1 MPIRKN
7 RFPRRPVF
15 IMDSSDE
22 DDDDIAHLSS
32 AAQSTPFHKQDEIP
46 IDLSVKPSGLI
57 GDKTQF
63 LNGTESRNNM
73 YHNGTVSMDDD
84 NGANGDDEDEE
95 EEEDGERS
103 DSGPPPL
110 GEPYVSISSPLELK
124 FLRNQQDLEDEEEPQ
139 DLSTR
144 SRGPPPLYG
153 SSPSASP
160 PSSSSSLLSV
170 SSHDSSL
177 TNHRI
182 GYGPSGING
191 LQISTR
197 YASDPHLRH
206 HKRERLEEMV
216 NHLRK
221 RTNTSGLTLA
231 IDDQLSPQHPSLV
244 HHTLEHD
251 AVKRSNSCSSLRQN
265 SYLNH
270 RNRHDIPPSSN
281 NSSQHERLLACLAKP
296 PLKDPMHGLD
306 PSSETEGMWRPED
319 IFLLPTNGDQNYI
332 ASNEDLANNHS
343 KHAFAHPHYAQNSF
357 LHRVMSSSLSLMAS
371 MPSGDSFLRHF
382 QNAPPSYLPLMA
394 YNYYAQ
400 LMQLGQ
406 YAAANGNGNSHP
418 SPPFPAG
425 KVPRSPRSPKSSP
438 VSPSASAG
446 SDKPSIPMTS
456 PRLNDNIN
464 GKTADSILSSPPLLS
479 PNANNMTDIPRKRA
493 PRALTGKHVKH
504 GTGASPS
511 TLLTLRQKIEQRQ
524 RIRQVVG
531 DFRPPVKGRGPPPKR
546 KQPAPS

>member
-22 DDDDIAHLSS
+22 DDDDIIRLSPV
-32 AAQSTPFHKQDEIP
+32 AEARPFFQHDEIP
-46 IDLSVKPSGLI
+46 IDLSVKPPGFANE
-57 GDKTQF
+57 KVHYF
-63 LNGTESRNNM
+63 NGAESRSNGMFNGIANM
-73 YHNGTVSMDDD
+73 GDEMDDD
-84 NGANGDDEDEE
+84 ADEEDE
-95 EEEDGERS
+95 ERS

-124 FLRNQQDLEDEEEPQ
+124 FLRSQQELEEDDEPQ

-153 SSPSASP
+153 SSPSASS
-160 PSSSSSLLSV
+160 PSSSSSLLSI

-177 TNHRI
+177 TNHRNV
-182 GYGPSGING
+182 YGAPGVNG
-191 LQISTR
+191 LRVSTR

-216 NHLRK
+216 NHLRQ
-221 RTNTSGLTLA
+221 RSNTSGLSVA
-231 IDDQLSPQHPSLV
+231 IDGLNGQLSPQHPSLM
-244 HHTLEHD
+244 HHNLEHD
-251 AVKRSNSCSSLRQN
+251 RVKRSNSCSSLRQH
-265 SYLNH
+265 SYMNH
-270 RNRHDIPPSSN
+270 RNHHNIPPSSN
-281 NSSQHERLLACLAKP
+281 SGQHERLLACLAKP

-306 PSSETEGMWRPED
+306 PQLETDGMWRPED
-319 IFLLPTNGDQNYI
+319 IFLLPANGDQNYI

-343 KHAFAHPHYAQNSF
+343 KHPIPHPHFTQNSF
-357 LHRVMSSSLSLMAS
+357 LHRVMSSSLSLMAAI
-371 MPSGDSFLRHF
+371 PSGEAFLRHF

-406 YAAANGNGNSHP
+406 YGTVNGNGNSQA
-418 SPPFPAG
+418 PPFPMG
-425 KVPRSPRSPKSSP
+425 KVPKSPKSSP
-438 VSPSASAG
+438 VSPLASTG
-446 SDKPSIPMTS
+446 SDKSTIPMTS
-456 PRLNDNIN
+456 PRLNDNSN
-464 GKTADSILSSPPLLS
+464 SKTEAILSPPLLS
-479 PNANNMTDIPRKRA
+479 PNANNMADIPRKRA